1 MRDFIKDRNGNVLG
15 TTLHEANIGRTT
27 LTDRNGNVLGFTQH
41 GRTLDRNGNH
51 LGNAAMLGTLIPKR

>member
-1 MRDFIKDRNGNVLG
+1 MREYIKDKNGNVLG
-15 TTLHEANIGRTT
+15 STLREDNIGKTTLQ
-27 LTDRNGNVLGFTQH
+27 DRNGNTIGFTQH